1 MATSQSTPEES
12 SRAGE
17 VALLAGAAVLSALV
31 GAVLAG
37 GALAGWL
44 FGGGWA
50 WPSGQ
55 VIDTLGRLVREA
67 PRPAAAYP
75 PEVAGRVPGP
85 VPFWGTVGAL
95 VLVLLTAAVVVAVLV
110 ASRRSRVGMLSR
122 SQAKRVMK
130 QLDSPLTPYGTYLGV
145 KMRNRAED
153 ATIVIAPQQMGKTT
167 RVAIGRV
174 MDAPAGC
181 LATTTKS
188 DLVAAVFYAIKDRQ
202 DRDVLVFDLD
212 DVTGLPEHGKLK
224 WDLVAGCEDPEEAIR
239 RAAAMVHGRPVS
251 SETSS
256 NADFFAG
263 KAVTVLQCFLHAA
276 ALEGLDARAVLRWYR
291 IIGDDTPYEILSG
304 HPNAAPGWAEDL
316 RAETRGKAT
325 PTIESTMRTL
335 GLALQCLSLPRVID
349 LVCPG
354 PGEGFDVEGFI
365 EANRDTLMV
374 LSEGKTTA
382 STGPLASAFSAV
394 VTEAALRKGRRR
406 KITPPFTLV
415 LDEAANIA
423 AMPDMDKLLTDGGGR
438 GVNSWVFFQAIS
450 QMRQRWGR
458 DGAATIWS
466 GTSMKLLLPGVRGD
480 ELTEISRGLG
490 EKVVRDTTHTRPGWW
505 SGSGG
510 SSSDSLRK
518 DSVLAADK
526 ITHMEMGQALL
537 LWKNVR
543 PAVVQLPGYWER
555 PDRKTFTD
563 SLARF
568 EQMQHEVEDDARLL
582 SAAARE
588 WRRRGAVVIARLTE
602 GHVPI
607 EQVTAADGSDLP
619 EALED
624 QATLPG
630 AVLLLRVRTWSV
642 TDDSGRRQT
651 AKQVQPEVFV
661 HDPHRHGYTTR
672 GPASAPAPG
681 SVPAAGVDLA

>member
-1 MATSQSTPEES
+1 MATQSTPEES
-12 SRAGE
+12 SRSGE
-17 VALLAGAAVLSALV
+17 VALLGGAAVLSGLV
-31 GAVLAG
+31 GAVLVG

-85 VPFWGTVGAL
+85 VPFWGTIGAL
-95 VLVLLTAAVVVAVLV
+95 VLLLLTAVVVVGVLV

-122 SQAKRVMK
+122 AQAKRVMK
-130 QLDSPLTPYGTYLGV
+130 QLDSPLTPYGIYLGV

-188 DLVAAVFYAIKDRQ
+188 DLVAAVYYAVQ

-212 DVTGLPEHGKLK
+212 DVTGLPEQVKLK

-276 ALEGLDARAVLRWYR
+276 ALEGLDARAVLGWYR
-291 IIGDDTPYEILSG
+291 IIGDDTPYEILSA
-304 HPNAAPGWAEDL
+304 HPNAAPGWAEEL
-316 RAETRGKAT
+316 RAETRGQAT

-354 PGEGFDVEGFI
+354 PGEGFDVDGFI
-365 EANRDTLMV
+365 VANRDTLMV

-382 STGPLASAFSAV
+382 STGPLASAFAAV

-406 KITPPFTLV
+406 RITPPFTLV

-458 DGAATIWS
+458 DGAATIWA

-480 ELTEISRGLG
+480 ELNEISRGLG
-490 EKVVRDTTHTRPGWW
+490 EKVVRDRTYTRPGVW
-505 SGSGG
+505 SGNGG

-518 DSVLAADK
+518 DSVLAADR

-543 PAVVQLPGYWER
+543 PAIVQLPGYWER
-555 PDRKTFTD
+555 PDGKAFST
-563 SLARF
+563 SIARF
-568 EQMQHEVEDDARLL
+568 EQMQRDVEDDAQLL
-582 SAAARE
+582 AAAARE
-588 WRRRGAVVIARLTE
+588 WRNRGAVVIARLTE
-602 GHVPI
+602 AHVPI
-607 EQVTAADGSDLP
+607 EQVTSANGAALP
-619 EALED
+619 EALTD
-624 QATLPG
+624 LVTLPG
-630 AVLLLRVRTWSV
+630 VVMVLQVRAWSV
-642 TDDSGRRQT
+642 TDAKGQRQT
-651 AKQVQPEVFV
+651 AKQVMPEMFV
-661 HDPHRHGYTTR
+661 HDPHRHGYTLTGAADAPR
-672 GPASAPAPG
+672 VRDSAG
-681 SVPAAGVDLA
+681 VVDLA